1 MFNLLSHSII
11 QHLGYLVTFL
21 AISIKDVLWLR
32 IVLAIAQIFSGI
44 YQWLEGRI
52 DIVLWNM
59 IFTLINFYHIFQI
72 LDERKPIKI
81 PEDILDIYKGI
92 FNNFSTK
99 EFINFW
105 SLGEIV
111 SKKNKQIIKQ
121 GQKQK
126 HLLLILSG
134 KVQVKKNNKL
144 INILNRGNF
153 VAEMSLISNET
164 ASADIFV
171 EENVEFIIWD
181 QARLRYFEKIN
192 KDLWIK
198 LHNILSKDLI
208 KKIKVFSAD

>member
-1 MFNLLSHSII
+1 M
-11 QHLGYLVTFL
+11 T
-21 AISIKDVLWLR
+21 
-32 IVLAIAQIFSGI
+32 IFSICWPLLHTNKWRQG
-44 YQWLEGRI
+44 EE
-52 DIVLWNM
+52 N
-59 IFTLINFYHIFQI
+59 
-72 LDERKPIKI
+72 ERKPIKI
-81 PEDILDIYKGI
+81 PEDIQDLYNSI
-92 FNNFSTK
+92 FYNFSTK

-111 SKKNKQIIKQ
+111 SKSNKQIIKE
-121 GQKQK
+121 GQKQR

-144 INILNRGNF
+144 INVLARGNF

-171 EENVEFIIWD
+171 EENVKFIIWD

-208 KKIKVFSAD
+208 KKIKVFSTD

>member
-1 MFNLLSHSII
+1 MFNLLSNSII

-32 IVLAIAQIFSGI
+32 IVLAIAQILAGI

-81 PEDILDIYKGI
+81 PEDILDLYKGI

>member
-1 MFNLLSHSII
+1 MFNLLSNSII

-32 IVLAIAQIFSGI
+32 IVLAIAQILAGI

-81 PEDILDIYKGI
+81 PEDILDLYKGI
-92 FNNFSTK
+92 FYNFSTK

>member
-32 IVLAIAQIFSGI
+32 VVLAIAQILAGL
-44 YQWLEGRI
+44 YQWIEGRI

-59 IFTLINFYHIFQI
+59 VFTLINFYHIFQI
-72 LDERKPIKI
+72 FDERKPIKI
-81 PEDILDIYKGI
+81 PENILDLYNGI
-92 FNNFSTK
+92 FHNFSTK
-99 EFINFW
+99 EFIDFW
-105 SLGEIV
+105 SLGEEV
-111 SKKNKQIIKQ
+111 CKKNEQIIKQ
-121 GQKQK
+121 GQKQR

-144 INILNRGNF
+144 INILQRGDF

-171 EENVEFIIWD
+171 KENVEFIIWD

>member
-1 MFNLLSHSII
+1 MFNLFSNSII

-32 IVLAIAQIFSGI
+32 IVLAVAQILAGI
-44 YQWLEGRI
+44 YQWIEGRI

-72 LDERKPIKI
+72 LNERKPIKI
-81 PEDILDIYKGI
+81 PEDIQDLYNSI
-92 FNNFSTK
+92 FYNFSSK

-111 SKKNKQIIKQ
+111 SKSNKQIIKE
-121 GQKQK
+121 GQKQR

-144 INILNRGNF
+144 INVLARGNF

-171 EENVEFIIWD
+171 EENVKFIIWD

-208 KKIKVFSAD
+208 KKIKVFSTD

>member
-1 MFNLLSHSII
+1 MFNLFSNSII

-32 IVLAIAQIFSGI
+32 IVLAVAQILAGI
-44 YQWLEGRI
+44 YQWIEGRI
-52 DIVLWNM
+52 DIVLWNT
-59 IFTLINFYHIFQI
+59 IFTLINFYHIYQI
-72 LDERKPIKI
+72 LNERKPIKI
-81 PEDILDIYKGI
+81 PEDIQDLYNSI
-92 FNNFSTK
+92 FYNFSSK

-111 SKKNKQIIKQ
+111 SKSNKQIIKE
-121 GQKQK
+121 GQKQR

-134 KVQVKKNNKL
+134 KVQVKKNDKL
-144 INILNRGNF
+144 INVLARGNF

-171 EENVEFIIWD
+171 EENVKFIIWD

-208 KKIKVFSAD
+208 KKIKVFSTN

>member
-1 MFNLLSHSII
+1 MFNLFSNSII

-32 IVLAIAQIFSGI
+32 IVLAVAQILAGI
-44 YQWLEGRI
+44 YQWIEGRI
-52 DIVLWNM
+52 DIVLWNT
-59 IFTLINFYHIFQI
+59 IFTLINFYHIYQI
-72 LDERKPIKI
+72 LNERKPIKI
-81 PEDILDIYKGI
+81 PEDIQDLYNSI
-92 FNNFSTK
+92 FYNFSSK

-111 SKKNKQIIKQ
+111 SKSNKQIIKE
-121 GQKQK
+121 GQKQR

-134 KVQVKKNNKL
+134 KVQVKKNDKL
-144 INILNRGNF
+144 INVLARGNF

-171 EENVEFIIWD
+171 EENVKFIIWD